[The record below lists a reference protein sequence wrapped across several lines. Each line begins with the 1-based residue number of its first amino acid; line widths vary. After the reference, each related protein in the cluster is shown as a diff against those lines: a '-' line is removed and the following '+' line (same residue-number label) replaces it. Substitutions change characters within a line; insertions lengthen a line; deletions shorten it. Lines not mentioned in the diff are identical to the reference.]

1 MTGIGPI
8 GPTGP
13 TGPTC
18 AKGTIVPNNSHGI
31 VGLDKTI
38 IVGVYQAIYL
48 VMGCVGW
55 SVVGRQ
61 CPIR

>member
-1 MTGIGPI
+1 M
-8 GPTGP
+8 
-13 TGPTC
+13 
-18 AKGTIVPNNSHGI
+18 
-31 VGLDKTI
+31 GLDKTI
-38 IVGVYQAIYL
+38 IMGVYQAIYL